1 MQPSKRY
8 TAASLMMA
16 SLLHHESR
24 AGGSINSSNKNI
36 RKKFGATAPPFIDY
50 LKEILRRYPDG
61 GQILKELLQNADD
74 AEANEVVFI
83 FDERTYGS
91 TSLFMKD
98 LKKFQGPALIVYND
112 SVFSEED
119 WHCIQTTGISN
130 KRNDPSK
137 VGQFGLG
144 FNTIYHITD
153 VPSIFSGKYIGILDP
168 QEKLF
173 GEEEAGYIWSLDD
186 PEDRKVLEL
195 SRDQFRPFKYA
206 MEAIGTTTWTNALK
220 ENYFKGTLF
229 RFPLRTEP
237 SEILASLY
245 DRDKIFDLF
254 DSFRAD
260 EDMNLLFLRN
270 VASVSIKHIDTSG
283 NVKVLSKIAALQPE
297 HFTNFNR
304 NLNVQS
310 QEQVS
315 KVKTSTCIRAI
326 SQYFVNEKHHNH
338 WLITNCTGIA
348 GEWGKLDDLAEKLS
362 YTPCVGLAFP
372 LNKVE
377 TSETSTRT
385 DFEGR
390 LHFFLPL
397 PNNEA
402 NKTGLPVH
410 INAFFGL
417 SDNRRHIK
425 WIESDQRYDEAAQW
439 NELLI
444 EKILPYAYC
453 QLILDAITLAKTSV
467 LKPLS
472 VYQIWP
478 DLEKMNHKERWVKVS
493 KETIKCLMKH
503 STLCLAANEDN
514 WITAGKAIFLLCY
527 DQLDMKQAI
536 ENVLIKE
543 AQPLVRVPV
552 HVFKALEFALEN
564 QSDLNVITPASLRNI
579 LQRCD
584 LYTFPYEQ
592 KLLLLEY
599 VLSDEQYSSLNNLP
613 LLPLTNGSF
622 VKFQISSCDEPVFTD
637 STKFPRILLPGLEE
651 KFLPEDLSDTLLDH
665 LKKIAYSRKIFA
677 SA

>member
-1 MQPSKRY
+1 MSS
-8 TAASLMMA
+8 SL
-16 SLLHHESR
+16 HPESR
-24 AGGSINSSNKNI
+24 AGGSISSSNKKI
-36 RKKFGATAPPFIDY
+36 RKKFGATAPQFIDY

-119 WHCIQTTGISN
+119 WNSIQTTGISN

-153 VPSIFSGKYIGILDP
+153 VPSIFSGKYIGIFDP
-168 QEKLF
+168 QQKLF
-173 GEEEAGYIWSLDD
+173 GEQEAGYIWTLDD
-186 PEDRKVLEL
+186 REDRNVLEH
-195 SRDQFRPFKYA
+195 SRDQFRPFKCA
-206 MEAIGTTTWTNALK
+206 MEVTGTTTWSNALK

-237 SEILASLY
+237 SEILASSY

-270 VASVSIKHIDTSG
+270 IASVSIKHIDTNG
-283 NVKVLSKIAALQPE
+283 NVKVLSKIATLQPE
-297 HFTNFNR
+297 HFPSFNW
-304 NLNVQS
+304 NLNVQN
-310 QEQVS
+310 QELFC

-338 WLITNCTGIA
+338 WLITNCIGIA
-348 GEWGKLDDLAEKLS
+348 GEWGKLDDLAERLS

-377 TSETSTRT
+377 SSETSAET

-390 LHFFLPL
+390 LSFFLPL

-402 NKTGLPVH
+402 NRTGLPVH
-410 INAFFGL
+410 VNAFFGL

-425 WIESDQRYDEAAQW
+425 WIESDQKYDEAAQW

-453 QLILDAITLAKTSV
+453 QLILDAITLAKASV
-467 LKPLS
+467 LKPFS
-472 VYQIWP
+472 VYHIWP
-478 DLEKMNHKERWVKVS
+478 DLEKMNHKDRWVNIA
-493 KETIKCLMKH
+493 KEITKHLMKLN
-503 STLCLAANEDN
+503 TLCLAACEDN
-514 WITAGKAIFLLCY
+514 WITAGKAIFLHCC
-527 DQLDMKQAI
+527 DRPDMKKAI

-564 QSDLNVITPASLRNI
+564 QSALNIITPAYLRNI
-579 LQRCD
+579 LQHCD
-584 LYTFPYEQ
+584 LYTLPYEQ

-599 VLSDEQYSSLNNLP
+599 ILSDEQYSSLNNLP

-622 VKFQISSCDEPVFTD
+622 IRFQISSCDEPVFTD
-637 STKFPRILLPGLEE
+637 SAKFPR
-651 KFLPEDLSDTLLDH
+651 
-665 LKKIAYSRKIFA
+665 
-677 SA
+677 